1 MGCCGQG
8 RIDRPAVTG
17 TAPARQDTPL
27 PRNREALRGLI
38 LVEYTGQRAIRVTGP
53 ATGRRY
59 TFPSRGAQAWVDE
72 HDAPGVLA
80 VTRMRSVR

>member
-8 RIDRPAVTG
+8 RTERPAATWM
-17 TAPARQDTPL
+17 ARARQGSAL
-27 PRNREALRGLI
+27 PRAREALRGLI

-53 ATGRRY
+53 STGRRY

-72 HDAPGVLA
+72 RDASGVLA
-80 VTRMRSVR
+80 VARMRSLR